1 MERIDHF
8 SITHCGTT
16 INLSK
21 KPLCT
26 IADEVNLLLL
36 GKHEQRLL
44 KNPSSQFGRSFI
56 PGRLFYPKSIFY
68 KKNDCYDSNSD
79 DDNYK
84 PFSEDNRV
92 SLCKKID
99 KKSVNNAMSIT
110 EPRISQTNWN
120 RDNKTNQPTPT
131 YDYRVMRQDPMFQL
145 YDTCKFN
152 GNEAITEAAKDLASC
167 YQVALT
173 KGIEHLSDEKEKSIA
188 LATLSADVG
197 FPREKAAPIAVRE
210 ILAFVRK
217 NPKAYDRI
225 ELFVKKR
232 SEFKLYKKLLDE
244 YWQKPRLLILAHK
257 DENHFLHNVPREILD
272 SILQLMHPITYYR

>member
-1 MERIDHF
+1 MRKNIILLTCLSIFLTHTMERIDHF

-92 SLCKKID
+92 SLCKK
-99 KKSVNNAMSIT
+99 
-110 EPRISQTNWN
+110 
-120 RDNKTNQPTPT
+120 
-131 YDYRVMRQDPMFQL
+131 
-145 YDTCKFN
+145 
-152 GNEAITEAAKDLASC
+152 
-167 YQVALT
+167 
-173 KGIEHLSDEKEKSIA
+173 
-188 LATLSADVG
+188 
-197 FPREKAAPIAVRE
+197 
-210 ILAFVRK
+210 
-217 NPKAYDRI
+217 
-225 ELFVKKR
+225 
-232 SEFKLYKKLLDE
+232 
-244 YWQKPRLLILAHK
+244 
-257 DENHFLHNVPREILD
+257 
-272 SILQLMHPITYYR
+272 